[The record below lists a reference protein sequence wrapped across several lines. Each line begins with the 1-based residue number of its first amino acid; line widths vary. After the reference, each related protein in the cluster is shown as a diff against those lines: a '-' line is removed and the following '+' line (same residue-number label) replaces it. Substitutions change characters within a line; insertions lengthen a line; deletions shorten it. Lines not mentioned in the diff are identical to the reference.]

1 MKPGTRFFERKNGL
15 IVAYEEY
22 GDPAGEP
29 VIFCHGWPAS
39 RLQGAL
45 AHGAALELGL
55 RIISPDRP
63 GISLSQFQAGRTLLD
78 WPPLVAELA
87 QALNLGRYRVLGIS
101 GGAPYTLATAWA
113 NKDAVRAATVVS
125 GAIPLA
131 ERSTDKGLFFAYVWL
146 MRIHRRSPA
155 MIEFIF
161 RMLRPLMWIPVPDAL
176 IPMAVG
182 LQEGRAGKALMR
194 DRKACEI
201 CFKAGREAWRNGAA
215 GPAHDG
221 ALYAQ
226 PWGFSP
232 REIRV
237 PVRLWHGKID
247 RRFSWKLAESLASG
261 IPGCA
266 THFVENEGHDSL
278 PIVYMS
284 VILGDLKNAGMNG

>member
-1 MKPGTRFFERKNGL
+1 MDSDPRFFETKAGL
-15 IVAYEEY
+15 RVAYEEY

-29 VIFCHGWPAS
+29 VIFCHGWPGS

-45 AHGAALELGL
+45 AHEAARELGL

-63 GISLSQFQAGRTLLD
+63 GISLSQFQAGRTFLD
-78 WPPLVAELA
+78 WPPMVAELA

-101 GGAPYTLATAWA
+101 GGAPYTLATAWT
-113 NKDAVRAATVVS
+113 NRDTVKAVAVVS

-131 ERSTDKGLFFAYVWL
+131 ERATDEGLFFAYVWL
-146 MRIHRRSPA
+146 MGIHRRSPA
-155 MIEFIF
+155 MVEFLF

-176 IPMAVG
+176 MPMAVG
-182 LQEGRAGKALMR
+182 LQEGRAGKAMMR

-201 CFKAGREAWRNGAA
+201 CFKSGREAWRNDAA

-221 ALYAQ
+221 ALYAE

-232 REIRV
+232 GEIRV

-247 RRFSWKLAESLASG
+247 RRFSWRLAESLASG
-261 IPGCA
+261 IPNCS
-266 THFVENEGHDSL
+266 THFVENEGHNSL
-278 PIVYMS
+278 PIICMRE
-284 VILGDLKNAGMNG
+284 ILEDLKSAG